1 MRETNF
7 VRETFMV
14 EWEILVGRAPDWE
27 GFRHWPNS
35 LVGAGNIGKWGCEG
49 FVGI

>member
-1 MRETNF
+1 MREMSFLGEAF
-7 VRETFMV
+7 VV
-14 EWEILVGRAPDWE
+14 EWATFVGWVPDWE
-27 GFRHWPNS
+27 GFQCWPNS